1 MSKKI
6 EELPILDP
14 ANYNPEEDL
23 ILIEKSSGG
32 TFCTTSQAIFK
43 SQRSAGSSF
52 INFFKPPKTLA
63 TIAAGDVAHQSKQ
76 YYVRNHGVPSAAKYA
91 LIHFVETSINAD
103 SNPKYLVFSADA
115 VNSDFYY
122 RRTYHPNSDRSKN
135 APHRWTDTHWFHI
148 QSDGAIKIRYFDC
161 RHFTIDIQLVAYS

>member
-43 SQRSAGSSF
+43 SQHSAGSSF
-52 INFFKPPKTLA
+52 INFLKPPKTLA
-63 TIAAGDVAHQSKQ
+63 TIAAEDVANQSKQ
-76 YYVRNHGVPSAAKYA
+76 YDVRKYGVPSTAKYA
-91 LIHFVETSINAD
+91 LIHFVETSIHED
-103 SNPKYLVFSADA
+103 SKPKLLVFNADA

-122 RRTYHPNSDRSKN
+122 RRTYRPNPKKSNN
-135 APHRWTDTHWFHI
+135 AAHRWTDTHWFHI
-148 QSDGAIKIRYFDC
+148 QSDGAIKIRYKDC